1 MLNLQTVNTVL
12 IIRLS
17 SLGDIL
23 LTTPLIRSLKSKYP
37 DIQIDFLLKEQY
49 KGTVQHNPHLRSVYT
64 LNENY
69 DELAGIISKN
79 KYDLIIDLQNNLR
92 SHKLTRKTR
101 SKKVRFKKHDI
112 KKMLLVKF
120 KINMLKGLPQIP
132 VRYSNTIKGF
142 NLDDKG
148 LEIFIHE
155 DKVSNLTDDRNYIGI
170 APGSRHFTKMW
181 PSYYYIYLCKM
192 LTVNDFTVVLLGGK
206 KDKEICNEIS
216 ELFPKAINLCNEDD
230 ILQTVTNMKK
240 CRAIVCND
248 SGLMHAACAAGV
260 PVVSFFGS
268 TVKEF
273 GFTPYNNKNLILE
286 NNSLSCRPCSHIGR
300 DKCPKSHFNCMK
312 EITPQMA
319 FKNIN
324 LLLNT

>member
-1 MLNLQTVNTVL
+1 MLNLETTNTVL

-23 LTTPLIRSLKSKYP
+23 LTTPLIRSLKVQYP
-37 DIQIDFLLKEQY
+37 NIQIDFLLKEQY
-49 KGTVQHNPHLRSVYT
+49 RYTVQYNPHLRSVYT

-79 KYDLIIDLQNNLR
+79 KYDLIIDLQNNFR
-92 SHKLTRKTR
+92 SHKLTRKTW

-112 KKMLLVKF
+112 RKMLLVKF
-120 KINMLKGLPQIP
+120 KINMLKDLPQIP
-132 VRYSNTIKGF
+132 QRYSNTLKGF
-142 NLDDKG
+142 KLDDKG
-148 LEIFIHE
+148 LEIFIPE
-155 DKVSNLTDDRNYIGI
+155 NVKPDLADNGKYIGI

-192 LTVNDFTVVLLGGK
+192 LTVNDFTVVLLGGQ
-206 KDKEICNEIS
+206 KDKKICSEIS

-230 ILQTVTNMKK
+230 ILQTGANMKK
-240 CRAIVCND
+240 CSAIICND
-248 SGLMHAACAAGV
+248 SGLMHAACAVGV

-268 TVKEF
+268 TAKEF

-324 LLLNT
+324 RLINT

>member
-1 MLNLQTVNTVL
+1 MLNLNKINTVL
-12 IIRLS
+12 VIRLS

-23 LTTPLIRSLKSKYP
+23 LTTPLIRSLKGQYP
-37 DIQIDFLLKEQY
+37 NIQIDFLLKEQY
-49 KGTVQHNPHLRSVYT
+49 KDTLQFNPYLSNIYT

-69 DELAGIISKN
+69 DELAAIISKN
-79 KYDLIIDLQNNLR
+79 KYDLIIDLQNNFR
-92 SHKLTRKTR
+92 SYKLMRKTW
-101 SKKVRFKKHDI
+101 SKKVRFKKHDF

-120 KINMLKGLPQIP
+120 KINVLKDLPQIP